1 LKVSI
6 KYRLEYA
13 LVRFAMFALRYLP
26 ESLAYGGMSMLGQ
39 LSFLCSRRRQG
50 YALKFLRQAYPDQKT
65 DKELLVLAR
74 RATGNFLKVSM
85 DMLRVH
91 RVLREGSL
99 PRHVED
105 LDSIRESMP
114 SGPALVVSG
123 HLGSWEVG
131 AISVAH
137 AHDEAHVVA
146 RAFKN
151 PLLQDF
157 LENSRRAAGLHVHS
171 RRGGIRGLA
180 RALKNGAVGIQAVD
194 QNQRLRGVFV
204 PFFGKIASTE
214 RAAATLALRKGYPVV
229 VAFCPR
235 VGRGFKFRFEVA
247 KVIHPPRA
255 ANSGDISEG
264 VKQLVLEINKV
275 LESGIR
281 RFPEQYLWIHDRYRT
296 QPDSQIVEDRQP
308 EELPALEVD
317 PEAV

>member
-1 LKVSI
+1 
-6 KYRLEYA
+6 
-13 LVRFAMFALRYLP
+13 MFGLRYLP

-99 PRHVED
+99 PKYVDD
-105 LDSIRESMP
+105 LESIRENMP
-114 SGPALVVSG
+114 AGPALVVSG

-131 AISVAH
+131 AISMAYAH
-137 AHDEAHVVA
+137 EEAHVVA

-151 PLLQDF
+151 PLLQEF
-157 LENSRRAAGLHVHS
+157 LESSRRAAGLHVHS

-204 PFFGKIASTE
+204 PFFGRIASTE
-214 RAAATLALRKGYPVV
+214 RAAATLAVRKGYPVV

-235 VGRGFKFRFEVA
+235 VGRGFRFRFEIA
-247 KVIHPPRA
+247 KVIYPQRA
-255 ANSGDISEG
+255 TNGTDISEA
-264 VKQLVLEINKV
+264 VEQLVVEINKV
-275 LESGIR
+275 LEEGIR
-281 RFPEQYLWIHDRYRT
+281 RYPEQYLWIHDRYRT
-296 QPDSQIVEDRQP
+296 QPDKQSVDLTEQAGTGDLQ
-308 EELPALEVD
+308 AD
-317 PEAV
+317 PETV